1 MEPSIITPHLKYHP
15 GPRAMQGWIDDET
28 TMNVLAAALAKG
40 PFLLGDSFTAPDV
53 VIGAGLTGA

>member
-1 MEPSIITPHLKYHP
+1 
-15 GPRAMQGWIDDET
+15 MQGWIDDET